1 MKNSA
6 VQIISL
12 VFGTVLA
19 VAVQDISPTLADVKP
34 PFVVATVLFTAFH
47 APLAVAL
54 ASAFVSG
61 LFVDALAGLP
71 ALCATSFLP
80 LLALGVHFMRRAALD
95 FTPAMLG
102 AFATAVAA
110 TLGEAWLAVCG
121 FATADSGLFVRI
133 CAVAVLAIPVGA
145 ALFAILPVLGRH
157 AGLEV
162 EK

>member
-19 VAVQDISPTLADVKP
+19 VAVQDLSPALVGVKP
-34 PFVVATVLFTAFH
+34 PFALAAVLFTAFH

-80 LLALGVHFMRRAALD
+80 LLALGAHFMRRATLD
-95 FTPAMLG
+95 FAPATLG
-102 AFATAVAA
+102 AVATVVAA

-133 CAVAVLAIPVGA
+133 CAAAVLAIPVGA
-145 ALFAILPVLGRH
+145 VLFAILPVLGRH

-162 EK
+162 EE